1 MNRRVLAYAL
11 LGGVF
16 LGTFVHP
23 INTVYGMVAGAM
35 GGMVYDTIHRPSLP
49 KGFELKMKSADE
61 EKRAR
66 LLREDE
72 EYELSLRHVIHTRH
86 NLYPL

>member
-1 MNRRVLAYAL
+1 MLAYAL
-11 LGGVF
+11 LGGLFV
-16 LGTFVHP
+16 GTFVHP
-23 INTVYGMVAGAM
+23 VNTIYGMAAGAFS
-35 GGMVYDTIHRPSLP
+35 GTIYDTMKIPNLP
-49 KGFELKMKSADE
+49 RGFEVKMKSADE

-72 EYELSLRHVIHTRH
+72 EFELSQRHVITTRH